1 MTITPVT
8 PAVLLCVLLST
19 LAGSAAA
26 QSGSSMEQR
35 LRTQLQATH
44 TQLQQAQAE
53 LARLRVAQAP
63 VPVPVPAADPA
74 EVTRL
79 RAELKQLQARQQ
91 AGDPQLRSLRG
102 QLADTEQ
109 RLQVQQQTVQQLRQ
123 QGTAAEKQQQGLAAS
138 EGEVRGQLQQCVQRN
153 AALYAIGQEVLSAY
167 EQLGVGGA
175 LRRRQPFAAQSRAR
189 FEALAQ
195 AQGDRLYENR
205 VNAQPLPAAGQGAEA
220 ASKAAPTSP

>member
-1 MTITPVT
+1 MTVTPVT
-8 PAVLLCVLLST
+8 PAVLLCLVLST

-26 QSGSSMEQR
+26 QSGNTMEQR

-53 LARLRVAQAP
+53 LARLRVVQA
-63 VPVPVPAADPA
+63 PVPVPAADPA

-79 RAELKQLQARQQ
+79 RAELKLLQARQQ

-205 VNAQPLPAAGQGAEA
+205 VNAQPLPAAGQGADA
-220 ASKAAPTSP
+220 SSKAD